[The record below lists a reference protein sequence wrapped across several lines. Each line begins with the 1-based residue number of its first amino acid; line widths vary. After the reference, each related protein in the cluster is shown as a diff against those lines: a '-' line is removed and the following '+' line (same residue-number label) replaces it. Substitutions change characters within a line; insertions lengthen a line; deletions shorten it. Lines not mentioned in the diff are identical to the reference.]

1 MKKKFW
7 KIFTFH
13 KNTEAKENW
22 PEILVIVEKWLT
34 DLIDKFS
41 DENKIIFDIESL
53 PYSVPKET
61 LVNDKKAA

>member
-1 MKKKFW
+1 MEK
-7 KIFTFH
+7 
-13 KNTEAKENW
+13 W
-22 PEILVIVEKWLT
+22 PERLVIVEKWLT